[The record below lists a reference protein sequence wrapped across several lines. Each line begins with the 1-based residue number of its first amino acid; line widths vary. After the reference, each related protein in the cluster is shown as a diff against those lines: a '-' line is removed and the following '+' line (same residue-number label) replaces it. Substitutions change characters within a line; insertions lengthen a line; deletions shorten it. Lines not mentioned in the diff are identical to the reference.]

1 MRGISSHMSLPRPSP
16 SPCLIGWSQGPTREG
31 AHVESPGP
39 WGKRENGRGEVSVP
53 HWSGPGVLKQPPL
66 HTHTHRCTHT
76 PAPQPQPL
84 LTESAPPAMR
94 LSLLL
99 LLPLL
104 GTWAIPGGFG
114 DEASL
119 TATAPE
125 LDYEEKFSTH
135 MPTHLRCDACR
146 AVAYQVSPP
155 SPSSSPAPTQAP
167 SQARPFY
174 LPQVPPLAFDPQ
186 VHPQASS

>member
-1 MRGISSHMSLPRPSP
+1 
-16 SPCLIGWSQGPTREG
+16 
-31 AHVESPGP
+31 
-39 WGKRENGRGEVSVP
+39 
-53 HWSGPGVLKQPPL
+53 
-66 HTHTHRCTHT
+66 
-76 PAPQPQPL
+76 
-84 LTESAPPAMR
+84 MR

-104 GTWAIPGGFG
+104 GAWAIPGGFG

-125 LDYEEKFSTH
+125 LDDEEKFSTH
-135 MPTHLRCDACR
+135 IPTHLRCDACR

-186 VHPQASS
+186 AHPQASS

>member
-1 MRGISSHMSLPRPSP
+1 
-16 SPCLIGWSQGPTREG
+16 
-31 AHVESPGP
+31 
-39 WGKRENGRGEVSVP
+39 
-53 HWSGPGVLKQPPL
+53 
-66 HTHTHRCTHT
+66 
-76 PAPQPQPL
+76 
-84 LTESAPPAMR
+84 MR

-104 GTWAIPGGFG
+104 GAWAIPGGLG

-125 LDYEEKFSTH
+125 LDDEEKFSTH

-174 LPQVPPLAFDPQ
+174 LPQVPSLAFDPQ
-186 VHPQASS
+186 AHPQASS